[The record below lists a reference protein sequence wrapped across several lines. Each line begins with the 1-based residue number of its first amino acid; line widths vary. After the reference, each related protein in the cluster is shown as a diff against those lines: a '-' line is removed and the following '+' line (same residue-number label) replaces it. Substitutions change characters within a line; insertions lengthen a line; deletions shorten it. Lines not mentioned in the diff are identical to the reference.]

1 MLCIST
7 RSPLGTT
14 SPVSS
19 ARNMTLL
26 LRRSRPAR
34 CLLMACLSVA
44 AGWLMLTLL
53 LPCLS
58 VGDTADLLL
67 AHLPAS
73 DTPPLLFWV
82 RLCAARFP
90 FWLLI
95 AAAGFTRFS
104 GGLTSAVTVYRG
116 LCDGAVLGF
125 LSTAASGHVTL
136 ILPTGFTYPHLIT
149 AFSIWTVADLL
160 IRLVMTLA
168 ARQVAEVEWE
178 TREADGHMSPAVQSA
193 LWRYLAVCLGGLCAT
208 LVTCGIYTACLYL
221 R

>member
-1 MLCIST
+1 MLRISI
-7 RSPLGTT
+7 RSPRGTT
-14 SPVSS
+14 SPTAA
-19 ARNMTLL
+19 ARNMAGL

-58 VGDTADLLL
+58 VEDTAHLLL

-95 AAAGFTRFS
+95 AVAGFTRFS

-116 LCDGAVLGF
+116 LCDGAVMGLLASVVAG
-125 LSTAASGHVTL
+125 STSVLPEGYAGHRLL
-136 ILPTGFTYPHLIT
+136 I
-149 AFSIWTVADLL
+149 AFSVWATADLL
-160 IRLVMTLA
+160 IRLIMTLA
-168 ARQVAEVEWE
+168 ARRVAEMEWKA
-178 TREADGHMSPAVQSA
+178 REDDGRMSPSVKAA
-193 LWRYLAVCLGGLCAT
+193 LRRYLSLCLGGLCAT
-208 LVTCGIYTACLYL
+208 LAACGVYTACLYF
-221 R
+221 

>member
-1 MLCIST
+1 MLRIST

-14 SPVSS
+14 SPASS
-19 ARNMTLL
+19 AHNMTLL
-26 LRRSRPAR
+26 LRRSRPVR

-58 VGDTADLLL
+58 VGDTAHLLL

-73 DTPPLLFWV
+73 DTPPLLFWI

-104 GGLTSAVTVYRG
+104 GGLTSAVTMYRG
-116 LCDGAVLGF
+116 LCDGAVMGLF
-125 LSTAASGHVTL
+125 ASVASGHMSVLPQGYAGHRLL
-136 ILPTGFTYPHLIT
+136 I
-149 AFSIWTVADLL
+149 AFSVWAIADLS
-160 IRLVMTLA
+160 IRLIMTLA
-168 ARQVAEVEWE
+168 ARQVAEAEWE
-178 TREADGHMSPAVQSA
+178 SREENGLLSPAAQSA
-193 LWRYLAVCLGGLCAT
+193 LWRYLTVCLGGLCAT
-208 LVTCGIYTACLYL
+208 LASCGIYTACLYL
-221 R
+221 G